1 LTSNGKNTT
10 AWPGFT
16 FEFRLKTR
24 RFDATNYDILAKE
37 DLFEPAA
44 KSPQPTIIAP

>member
-1 LTSNGKNTT
+1 LTQRGKNTT

-24 RFDATNYDILAKE
+24 RFDDASYDIVAK
-37 DLFEPAA
+37 DL
-44 KSPQPTIIAP
+44 QPTIMAP